1 MVYHVGKDGT
11 AIKDISGRVVKLSD
25 AEPLY
30 QLMVKMSE
38 KKRKDVHKKV
48 S

>member
-1 MVYHVGKDGT
+1 MVYHVGKDGSVT
-11 AIKDISGRVVKLSD
+11 KDITGRVVKLSD

-30 QLMVKMSE
+30 QLMVKMSKE
-38 KKRKDVHKKV
+38 KRKEVHKNV